1 MFPPLIVSFW
11 ITLYYRIHIYSLY
24 IIYILLNRI
33 IKQSFSCKNPIII
46 HCYTEKSYD
55 KPPVSETTQHEELA

>member
-1 MFPPLIVSFW
+1 MFPPLTVSFW

-33 IKQSFSCKNPIII
+33 TKQSFSRKNPIII

-55 KPPVSETTQHEELA
+55 NPPVPETSQQEELA